1 MVKLYQRYAPRA
13 AFGVV
18 SSGPAIFDWSGKLC
32 LTAALEGVNIWNLR
46 KLNIVREP
54 SLALLVLQLLSS
66 SHMLPRL
73 RLAEDSAKKAS
84 CTI

>member
-18 SSGPAIFDWSGKLC
+18 TSGLAIFDWSGKLC

-46 KLNIVREP
+46 QLNLVRSTHRAR
-54 SLALLVLQLLSS
+54 SLFAS
-66 SHMLPRL
+66 L
-73 RLAEDSAKKAS
+73 RDLISFLGRSAS
-84 CTI
+84 RGRR

>member
-1 MVKLYQRYAPRA
+1 MVKLYQRYAAHA

-46 KLNIVREP
+46 QLNLVRGCY
-54 SLALLVLQLLSS
+54 A
-66 SHMLPRL
+66 H
-73 RLAEDSAKKAS
+73 AEAS
-84 CTI
+84 RG